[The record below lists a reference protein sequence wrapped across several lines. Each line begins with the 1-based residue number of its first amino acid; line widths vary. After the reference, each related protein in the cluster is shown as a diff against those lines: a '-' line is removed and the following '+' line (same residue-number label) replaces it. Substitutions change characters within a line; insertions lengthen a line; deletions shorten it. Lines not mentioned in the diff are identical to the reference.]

1 MIIADNKWFTRVVV
15 AATIIQTLDSLRY
28 YRLAKRQAGLL
39 LAQFVASCLIQMKR
53 SLDCTRRVLLA
64 LTILANANI
73 AAVAATK
80 VFQQHNFAIDFPS
93 NWHEINPPATQVL
106 AAVQS
111 PDRLKTIVIV
121 ALKTPERE
129 LGTAVS
135 DMMAG
140 YKRSHTE
147 KRWQVIDKDATSIN
161 GVPFRVV
168 LTHISTNPSIITFF
182 GVAGDEGYMLSGTD
196 GAGNVESD
204 EEMLSSIKSFR
215 LLAQRSIPQQRPV
228 SEAYRMGYRMGYII
242 GILFIPALIGVG
254 VVCLIVHFARKK
266 P

>member
-1 MIIADNKWFTRVVV
+1 
-15 AATIIQTLDSLRY
+15 
-28 YRLAKRQAGLL
+28 
-39 LAQFVASCLIQMKR
+39 MKR
-53 SLDCTRRVLLA
+53 SLDCTKWVLPA
-64 LTILANANI
+64 LIILANANI

-147 KRWQVIDKDATSIN
+147 KGWQVIDKDATSIN
-161 GVPFRVV
+161 AVPFSVV
-168 LTHISTNPSIITFF
+168 LT
-182 GVAGDEGYMLSGTD
+182 
-196 GAGNVESD
+196 
-204 EEMLSSIKSFR
+204 
-215 LLAQRSIPQQRPV
+215 
-228 SEAYRMGYRMGYII
+228 
-242 GILFIPALIGVG
+242 
-254 VVCLIVHFARKK
+254 
-266 P
+266 